1 MHHILI
7 GTDSRG
13 KYLQEYVEQY
23 DPFPA
28 TWSTHVEIY
37 PGKTISEICY
47 NLINK
52 IKVLPVEENSNI
64 VVMIAGGICNLT
76 TKTNI
81 PSGGYILNY
90 DFKPRS
96 EKVENLQTELKKTV
110 IEFQDYNVILKFAT
124 IPPVSLFK
132 KNERFSAFLSSF
144 SQAQIND
151 EQKILEEDV
160 MNVNSFISSINEMN
174 STRTVRW
181 DKDIIKIHMKRR
193 GTHKT
198 LKKNSKFIYKDLYDG
213 VHPYMELAYKWYFAL
228 CKSIL
233 NDIKDMPSQHLD
245 VEEEEDD
252 EEDMESWDFK
262 RVVKF

>member
-1 MHHILI
+1 MFILI
-7 GTDSRG
+7 GTDSQG
-13 KYLQEYVEQY
+13 KYLQKYVEQY
-23 DPFPA
+23 DLFPA
-28 TWSTHVEIY
+28 ILSTHVEIY

-52 IKVLPVEENSNI
+52 IKVLPVEEDSNI

-90 DFKPRS
+90 DFKTRS

-132 KNERFSAFLSSF
+132 KNERFSAFSSSF

-151 EQKILEEDV
+151 EQKNLEEDV
-160 MNVNSFISSINEMN
+160 MNVNSFISSIN
-174 STRTVRW
+174 
-181 DKDIIKIHMKRR
+181 
-193 GTHKT
+193 
-198 LKKNSKFIYKDLYDG
+198 
-213 VHPYMELAYKWYFAL
+213 
-228 CKSIL
+228 
-233 NDIKDMPSQHLD
+233 
-245 VEEEEDD
+245 
-252 EEDMESWDFK
+252 
-262 RVVKF
+262 